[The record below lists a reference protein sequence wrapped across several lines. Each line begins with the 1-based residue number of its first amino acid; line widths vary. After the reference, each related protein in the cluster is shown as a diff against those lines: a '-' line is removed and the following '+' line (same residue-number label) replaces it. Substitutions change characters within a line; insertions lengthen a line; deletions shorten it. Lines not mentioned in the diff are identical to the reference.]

1 MRPLNRA
8 KDAFQSG
15 FSLLEVL
22 LSLALASAILLA
34 ASQLLQA
41 LVQRASWWQLL
52 SQMVVTR
59 QAIVRSIANLGD
71 QVCQAG
77 ILQGDKSQ
85 WRWHLRQSGSCQIYH
100 MRLQTSQQQLQ
111 KRRLGGRYNSFIDSI
126 SAIEVTYGVSAEDDC
141 VVRQW
146 RAQVD
151 HSQGQQTV
159 MLRLKFAVG
168 IQGQAP
174 EYALPVG
181 WYLDKSNGQEKLWQP
196 TEVVLSLPCNNSI
209 SSGLE

>member
-1 MRPLNRA
+1 MRPLNRE
-8 KDAFQSG
+8 KEAFQSG

-41 LVQRASWWQLL
+41 LIQRAIWWQLL

-59 QAIVRSIANLGD
+59 QAIVKSIANLGD

-77 ILQGDKSQ
+77 ILHGDSNQ
-85 WRWHLRQSGSCQIYH
+85 WRWHLQQSGSCQIYD

-111 KRRLGGRYNSFIDSI
+111 KRRLGGRYTTFIDSI

-151 HSQGQQTV
+151 NSQGQQTV

-168 IQGQAP
+168 IQGKAP

-181 WYLDKSNGQEKLWQP
+181 WYVDKSNGQEKLWQP
-196 TEVVLSLPCNNSI
+196 TEVVLSLPCNKPI

>member
-1 MRPLNRA
+1 MRAFSRA
-8 KDAFQSG
+8 KQTFQSG

-41 LVQRASWWQLL
+41 LVHRASWWQLL

-59 QAIVRSIANLGD
+59 QAVVKTIANLGD

-85 WRWHLRQSGSCQIYH
+85 WRWHLQQSGSCQIYD

-111 KRRLGGRYNSFIDSI
+111 KRRHGGRYTTFIDSI
-126 SAIEVTYGVSAEDDC
+126 SAIEVTYGVSADDDC

-146 RAQVD
+146 LAQVD

-181 WYLDKSNGQEKLWQP
+181 WYVDKSNGQEKLWQP
-196 TEVVLSLPCNNSI
+196 TEVVLSLPCNKSINSE
-209 SSGLE
+209 SG

>member
-1 MRPLNRA
+1 MKAVSRA
-8 KDAFQSG
+8 KQTFQSG

-41 LVQRASWWQLL
+41 LVHRASWWQLL

-59 QAIVRSIANLGD
+59 QAVVRSIANLGD
-71 QVCQAG
+71 QVCQTG

-85 WRWHLRQSGSCQIYH
+85 WRWHLQQSGSCQIYD
-100 MRLQTSQQQLQ
+100 MRLQASQQQLQ
-111 KRRLGGRYNSFIDSI
+111 KRRLGGRYTSFIDSI
-126 SAIEVTYGVSAEDDC
+126 AALQVIYGVTGEDDC

-146 RAQVD
+146 LAHVD
-151 HSQGQQTV
+151 HSQGQQAV
-159 MLRLKFAVG
+159 MLHLRFAVG

-181 WYLDKSNGQEKLWQP
+181 WYVDKSNGQEKLWQP
-196 TEVVLSLPCNNSI
+196 TEVVLSLPCNRPI

>member
-1 MRPLNRA
+1 MKAVSRA
-8 KDAFQSG
+8 KQTFQSG

-41 LVQRASWWQLL
+41 LVHRASWWQLL

-59 QAIVRSIANLGD
+59 QAVVRSIASLGD

-77 ILQGDKSQ
+77 ILHGDSNQ
-85 WRWHLRQSGSCQIYH
+85 WRWHLQQSGSCQIYD
-100 MRLQTSQQQLQ
+100 MRLQASQQQLQ
-111 KRRLGGRYNSFIDSI
+111 KRRLGGRYTSFIDSI
-126 SAIEVTYGVSAEDDC
+126 AALEVIYGVTVEDDC

-146 RAQVD
+146 LAHVD

-174 EYALPVG
+174 EYSLPVG
-181 WYLDKSNGQEKLWQP
+181 WYVDKSNGQEKLWQP
-196 TEVVLSLPCNNSI
+196 TEVVLSLPCNKSI
-209 SSGLE
+209 SLGME